1 MDEHKHEHTQQPLLL
16 GVDEAARRLGIGR
29 SKLYQLLQTRELVS
43 VHVGRRRLVVPES
56 LGDFIAKRVAED
68 SGG

>member
-1 MDEHKHEHTQQPLLL
+1 MDTSESPRMLLD
-16 GVDEAARRLGIGR
+16 VKEAAHRLGIGR

-43 VHVGRRRLVVPES
+43 VRVGRRRLVVPES

-68 SGG
+68 AVG